1 MQQKMNKNS
10 AKRGNYKRV
19 HKKQWSKMIY
29 LNLARKLFFE
39 LDGLSYYPMRRY
51 SYRGISMAML
61 EKYGAKIHYSTI
73 CRWAH
78 RYKWLELWDEI
89 KKGLME
95 AQEELEKDRNLQKYS
110 EKVYEVYKKAF
121 KINQKEI
128 I

>member
-1 MQQKMNKNS
+1 MQQKINKNS
-10 AKRGNYKRV
+10 TKKGKYKKV

-39 LDGLSYYPMRRY
+39 LDELSYYPMRHY
-51 SYRGISMAML
+51 SYRGISRLMR

-78 RYKWLELWDEI
+78 RYKWLELWEHEV

-95 AQEELEKDRNLQKYS
+95 AQEELERDRNLQRYFERVK
-110 EKVYEVYKKAF
+110 EVYKKAF
-121 KINQKEI
+121 SVNQMA
-128 I
+128 

>member
-78 RYKWLELWDEI
+78 KYKWIEKWEHEV
-89 KKGLME
+89 KNELME
-95 AQEELEKDRNLQKYS
+95 AQEELERHKDLQKYS
-110 EKVYEVYKKAF
+110 EKLKEIYKKVF
-121 KINQKEI
+121 SVNQLA
-128 I
+128 